1 MDYQPHPID
10 LTGITLDEKLQ
21 QDMEKI
27 AQSIHEAWAA
37 QRMRE
42 GWVYGETN
50 DSEKKTHRCLV
61 EYSRLPESEKD
72 MDRITA
78 AQTVKMLLWLGY
90 EIKSGGE

>member
-1 MDYQPHPID
+1 MDYQPHPVD

-27 AQSIHEAWAA
+27 AQNIHEAWAA

-42 GWVYGETN
+42 GWVYGEIN
-50 DSEKKTHRCLV
+50 DSVKKTHRCLV
-61 EYSRLPESEKD
+61 EYSELSESEKD
-72 MDRITA
+72 MDRITV

-90 EIKSGGE
+90 EIRLGGK